1 MMDVEKSSLC
11 NCVVNFLLEEN
22 YLLSAFELL
31 HELLEDGRDAQA
43 MRLKDFFSNPS
54 QFPPDQI
61 SRFNTLRVA
70 DPQSLLEEKEIIE
83 EKLAISEYELRLA
96 QEDIL
101 RLKTELEKKMKSL
114 GVELNGLSIDSA
126 DEGPTV
132 HMGRKDISF
141 SDLGP
146 LKDNE
151 RRDLN
156 CAVKEYLLLAG
167 YRLTAMTFYEE
178 VAEQNLDVWQNS
190 PACVPDALR
199 HYYYQYLS
207 STALAAEEKLYMLK
221 ENESLQKENT
231 SLNLERES
239 LIKSKDLADGQ
250 IMALS
255 KSTETLQKDLKERE
269 VEVQDLKQALEVH
282 RKELNDRRSE
292 ITSLKPRLEGSQSSR
307 VWASGDAELVSSQS
321 IETYKAKIKSLQEEI
336 ERLKTKNSS
345 GSSPGEVVGYEDE
358 DSQNE
363 EKVVEIL
370 EDKAVMSNESHNL
383 DFGSSVLNGVLEK
396 TQNFKDNLD
405 VREVPYGQRS
415 SSIGTV
421 ENSESTRKDDSG
433 PLAEDTLVDSKSDKQ
448 ENELICKNMGLETIQ
463 ILSDAL
469 PKIVPYVLI
478 NHREACI
485 NLAKNVGQMR
495 TETEL
500 LPQCWE
506 QLLPTYFGLAIHLL
520 KSVGLCSEL
529 HVHSSECAT
538 DKHPNRASVC
548 KINHTYEERR
558 LLVAKSCGELA
569 EFVRPEIRDSL
580 ILSIVQQ
587 LIEDP
592 ATVVREAAAHNL
604 ALLLPLFPNV
614 DKFYKVEELMFQL
627 VCDPSG
633 VVVETSLKELVP
645 AVTRWGNKLDHMLQ
659 TLLSHILGSA
669 QRCSPLSG
677 VQGSVE
683 SHLRVLGERER
694 WNIDVLLRMLIE
706 LLPFVHQK
714 VVETCPFPSV
724 TTKPGEE
731 LFSTSLLELYAGGHV
746 EWPIFDWMHIN
757 CFIGLI
763 QLACLL
769 PHKEDNLRH
778 RLTKFLLAVSK
789 CFGDDYLTHI
799 MLPIFLI
806 AVGDTADL
814 EFFPSAMHQTIRG
827 LRPRT
832 AVAEKLSIMC
842 ILPLLLAGILGASSR
857 NDLLADYLRK
867 LLVQGST
874 KESWPA
880 DCSTETINAVRFLCT
895 FDEHQGIVFNI
906 LWEMVVSSNA
916 NMKMGA
922 ANLLKVVVPCVDSKV
937 VSTHVLPALVTLGS
951 DQNLN
956 VKYASIDAFGAI
968 VDKIRVQMDAFLE
981 DGSHEA
987 TIAVIRA
994 LLVAVPHTTDRL
1006 RDYILH
1012 FRKCTSPPGSNVM
1025 RRRERADAFCESI
1038 RALDATEYFVATDL
1052 PPTSVREFLLPAIQ
1066 NLLKDPDS
1074 LDPAHKEA
1082 LEIIMKERSGGTFET
1097 ITKVMGMGSH
1107 LGIASSVSS
1116 LFGEGGL
1123 LGKKDI
1129 TNPPPEPVE
1138 PENAAAQPPVEDTRA
1153 IQNREGFDEVI
1164 NRFFEVDLLRITSM
1178 DELES
1183 SEKSLMDTLTR
1194 VLQRKKY
1201 LMSNH
1206 LSSYDPSNLQ
1216 MYLDSQEAMP
1226 PPFDNGEV
1234 YWTPDS
1240 AHSPTANM
1248 LVGSD
1253 SFPLRDDASAIQ
1265 NALELE
1271 KKLLRALLAID
1282 LLEIK
1287 QGAISKVNSNMILR
1301 MTDPWLNSPR
1311 FSSHSI
1317 HHWSNVQEMDMDL
1330 EEDDKSK
1337 IFKGKKVLIE
1347 NSVPSSMEGDPFHFL
1362 NHSVSYDQ
1370 LYKDLVADAAE
1381 DQEDMKGCC
1390 VDMEQDW
1397 ESFLNIEKLN

>member
-11 NCVVNFLLEEN
+11 NCVVNFLLEEK

-43 MRLKDFFSNPS
+43 IRLKDFFSNPS
-54 QFPPDQI
+54 HFPPDQI

-101 RLKTELEKKMKSL
+101 KLKTELEKKTKSP
-114 GVELNGLSIDSA
+114 GVELNGSSIDSA
-126 DEGPTV
+126 DEGSTV
-132 HMGRKDISF
+132 HLGRKDISF

-178 VAEQNLDVWQNS
+178 VTEQNLDVWQNS

-207 STALAAEEKLYMLK
+207 STALAAEHLSPNLMDYALPNMQEKLYMLK
-221 ENESLQKENT
+221 ENESLQKENM

-255 KSTETLQKDLKERE
+255 KSTESLQKDLKERE

-282 RKELNDRRSE
+282 RRELNDRRSE
-292 ITSLKPRLEGSQSSR
+292 ITSLKLRLEGSQSSR
-307 VWASGDAELVSSQS
+307 VGAFGDAELVPSQS
-321 IETYKAKIKSLQEEI
+321 IEMYKTKIKSLQEEI
-336 ERLKTKNSS
+336 ERFKTKNST
-345 GSSPGEVVGYEDE
+345 SSSLGEVVSYEDK

-363 EKVVEIL
+363 EKVVEIH
-370 EDKAVMSNESHNL
+370 EDKAVMPNESHYL

-396 TQNFKDNLD
+396 TQNFRDNLD
-405 VREVPYGQRS
+405 AKEVPYGLRS
-415 SSIGTV
+415 STGTV
-421 ENSESTRKDDSG
+421 ENSESIRKDDSG
-433 PLAEDTLVDSKSDKQ
+433 PLAEDTLVESKSVKQ
-448 ENELICKNMGLETIQ
+448 ENELICENMGLQTIQ

-485 NLAKNVGQMR
+485 DLAKNVGQMR

-506 QLLPTYFGLAIHLL
+506 Q
-520 KSVGLCSEL
+520 
-529 HVHSSECAT
+529 
-538 DKHPNRASVC
+538 
-548 KINHTYEERR
+548 INHTYEERR

-587 LIEDP
+587 LVEDP

-645 AVTRWGNKLDHMLQ
+645 AVIRWGNKLDHLLQ
-659 TLLSHILGSA
+659 TLLSHILDSA

-714 VVETCPFPSV
+714 AIETCPFPSV
-724 TTKPGEE
+724 ITKPGEE

-746 EWPIFDWMHIN
+746 EWPIFDWMHVN
-757 CFIGLI
+757 CFVELI
-763 QLACLL
+763 QLASLL

-814 EFFPSAMHQTIRG
+814 RFLPSAMHQTIRG

-867 LLVQGST
+867 LLVQGSM

-895 FDEHQGIVFNI
+895 FDEHQGIIFNI

-916 NMKMGA
+916 NMKMSA
-922 ANLLKVVVPCVDSKV
+922 ANLLKVVVPCIDSKV

-994 LLVAVPHTTDRL
+994 LLIFQLTG
-1006 RDYILH
+1006 
-1012 FRKCTSPPGSNVM
+1012 TSPPGSNVM
-1025 RRRERADAFCESI
+1025 QRRERADAFCESI
-1038 RALDATEYFVATDL
+1038 RALDATDL
-1052 PPTSVREFLLPAIQ
+1052 PPTSVRDFLLPAIQ
-1066 NLLKDPDS
+1066 NLLRDPDS

-1123 LGKKDI
+1123 LGKKDSS
-1129 TNPPPEPVE
+1129 NPQPESVE
-1138 PENAAAQPPVEDTRA
+1138 PENAAAQPPVEDTRFRRIMRGNFSEMLRQGKGHCFPLAHLSFIDIYDRIEDVFLRYYNLPDHDRGGA
-1153 IQNREGFDEVI
+1153 IQNREDFGGAI
-1164 NRFFEVDLLRITSM
+1164 NRFFEVDPLRITSM
-1178 DELES
+1178 GELES
-1183 SEKSLMDTLTR
+1183 SEKNLMDTLTR

-1201 LMSNH
+1201 LLSNH

-1226 PPFDNGEV
+1226 PSFDNGEV
-1234 YWTPDS
+1234 YWTSDS
-1240 AHSPTANM
+1240 AHSPSANM

-1253 SFPLRDDASAIQ
+1253 SFPLRDHSSTTMYEQLHHGGSINVEHPLNNLGECHSSNNPRDAHNLPSWHCTST
-1265 NALELE
+1265 N
-1271 KKLLRALLAID
+1271 LLSTLSYPLIPHGMLGSHVPTMMPREQMDATSD
-1282 LLEIK
+1282 CRDGVPYE
-1287 QGAISKVNSNMILR
+1287 GNILTQQQ
-1301 MTDPWLNSPR
+1301 MHCGYGGGTYEN
-1311 FSSHSI
+1311 
-1317 HHWSNVQEMDMDL
+1317 
-1330 EEDDKSK
+1330 
-1337 IFKGKKVLIE
+1337 
-1347 NSVPSSMEGDPFHFL
+1347 NSVPLLQH
-1362 NHSVSYDQ
+1362 HQ
-1370 LYKDLVADAAE
+1370 
-1381 DQEDMKGCC
+1381 Q
-1390 VDMEQDW
+1390 QQQQQQQ
-1397 ESFLNIEKLN
+1397 